1 VSGVQQSVDH
11 VEDEQR
17 LHSLVGKAFPSFGEG
32 EIAETARM
40 SDEAAISGLM
50 HRRRVLRP
58 AWFGKRWHFW
68 TNHRAANEIV
78 SFVLPG

>member
-1 VSGVQQSVDH
+1 
-11 VEDEQR
+11 
-17 LHSLVGKAFPSFGEG
+17 
-32 EIAETARM
+32 M

-68 TNHRAANEIV
+68 TNHRAVNEIV